1 MNLWD
6 HFHARLAVSSPVP
19 IYKRLAEAIGEALRA
34 GLLSQGEKLP
44 SERELVARLRV
55 SRQTVRAALA
65 DLIARKLVVSTHG
78 RGNFVRGELPDR
90 PLRILVPERF
100 RPDHWG
106 GPALHYDWIHRA
118 EAACRC
124 KAHYLYTPSEEQ
136 MLASLMDRSHGFDA
150 ALVFR
155 PPHAWM
161 NAILREKNYLLGAK
175 ALPLLIVN
183 RDLAR
188 AGIPFVTSDHRGGA
202 ARAVGHLAGLGHR
215 QVLLLIS
222 ARDPT
227 FAAEVVAGYRDAL
240 DGAGIPRREER
251 ILPIENAAPEALS
264 AALFAFLKRRPTT
277 ALVAGGSIFAAALDG
292 VLDQLDLTVPGELSV
307 VTFSEPEPPRAQGRD
322 WTAMVQQNQTVA
334 TMAMR
339 RLCELAR
346 GATRGPIE
354 VRIPMRFHRGATCA
368 APAEEMKSHG

>member
-1 MNLWD
+1 MNLWG

-19 IYKRLAEAIGEALRA
+19 IYKRLAGAIEEALRA

-100 RPDHWG
+100 RSDHWG

-155 PPHAWM
+155 PPHAWV
-161 NAILREKNYLLGAK
+161 NAILREKKCLLGAK

-188 AGIPFVTSDHRGGA
+188 SGIPFVTSDHCGGA
-202 ARAVGHLAGLGHR
+202 ACAVGHLAGLGHR
-215 QVLLLIS
+215 QILLLVS
-222 ARDPT
+222 ARDPIFT
-227 FAAEVVAGYRDAL
+227 AEVVAGYRDAL
-240 DGAGIPRREER
+240 EDAGIPRREER
-251 ILPIENAAPEALS
+251 ILPVENATPEAL
-264 AALFAFLKRRPTT
+264 AATLSAFLKRRPST
-277 ALVAGGSIFAAALDG
+277 ALLAGGSIFGAKLREAVDRLGLA
-292 VLDQLDLTVPGELSV
+292 VPGVFSV
-307 VTFSEPEPPRAQGRD
+307 LTFTEPEASRAQEWD
-322 WTAMVQQNQTVA
+322 WTAMVQQNQAVA